1 MYNHLEIQPLPNTLD
16 IGPISI
22 PLYGLFIMLG
32 ILAALVLGLREGKK
46 IGISSD
52 DILDGLLIILPLA
65 LLGTRLWYVAFEW
78 DQFKDYLPSILGFQ
92 RDGSFDG
99 LSGLAIHGGFFTAVI
114 ATYFYTKK
122 KQIDLFKALD
132 LVAPGFLIAQ
142 SFGRWGN
149 FFNQEAHGGVI
160 GGLLGDGSVA
170 LSWDEQRSFLTNT
183 LRIPEFI
190 VNNMFFNP
198 GGALGNGRQYYH
210 PTFLYE
216 SIWNLL
222 GFAIILVLRRTKFT
236 RSGDM
241 IGFYFVWYGTGRF
254 FIESLRTDSLYLWN
268 TGLRTAQ
275 VVSILMVIGGL
286 VFLGLNHFKFKRK
299 HYAKI
304 LDENSVQLETEVK
317 N

>member
-1 MYNHLEIQPLPNTLD
+1 MYDHLSIQALPNTINL
-16 IGPISI
+16 GPISI

-32 ILAALVLGLREGKK
+32 ILAALGLGLKEGKK
-46 IGISSD
+46 IGVSSD

-65 LLGTRLWYVAFEW
+65 LIGTRLWYVAFEW
-78 DQFKDYLPSILGFQ
+78 DQFKDYLPSIIGLQ

-132 LVAPGFLIAQ
+132 LLAPGFLIAQ

-160 GGLLGDGSVA
+160 GGLLADGSVA
-170 LSWDEQRSFLTNT
+170 LSWDQQRAFLSNT
-183 LRIPEFI
+183 LRLPEFI
-190 VNNMFFNP
+190 VNNMFFFP
-198 GGALGNGRQYYH
+198 GAGGHGRQYYH

-216 SIWNLL
+216 SMWNLV
-222 GFAIILVLRRTKFT
+222 GFAIILVIRRMKFI
-236 RSGDM
+236 RSGDL
-241 IGFYFVWYGTGRF
+241 IGFYFVWYGVGRF
-254 FIESLRTDSLYLWN
+254 FIEGLRTDSLYVWN

-275 VVSILMVIGGL
+275 IVSILMVIGGA
-286 VFLGLNHFKFKRK
+286 VFISFNHLKIKRK
-299 HYAKI
+299 HYFEI
-304 LDENSVQLETEVK
+304 LEENSVQLETEVK
-317 N
+317 S